1 VNDEERKETLTRFA
15 KAIGDAA
22 SVIALA
28 FVGIGA
34 AVQECTEALER
45 LNKAA
50 REAGDDA
57 DRT

>member
-1 VNDEERKETLTRFA
+1 MNDDERKEMLTRFA

-22 SVIALA
+22 GVIALA

-45 LNKAA
+45 LNAA
-50 REAGDDA
+50 TKEGPDDA
-57 DRT
+57 DRP